1 MFVFTVFN
9 DLHYIHMAT
18 YPTKL
23 AEVFSTKVMVI
34 YYANAVAE
42 DITNQ
47 DYEGEVKDKA
57 SVLNI
62 MTFSKILS
70 HSYTG
75 ATMTV
80 DDLTESSGQLTT
92 DQAKD
97 FYFRVKSYDKFR
109 SYIKNPEG
117 TILAQTAL
125 ELKKVID
132 TYIMTF
138 YEYAAAGNR
147 VGTDYTTGSVTVDV
161 TTGVVTGSGTAFVA
175 GDVGKGFKAAGHS
188 HWYRIATYSSGTSIT
203 IVDDLHDPS
212 AAAYTGGAISAG
224 AAYTLQARTPVQM
237 TSSTIF
243 DQLNQLQVKLTNAE
257 IPAEDRWCV
266 VPPEVGALI
275 KLNANFNPS
284 GVPSAYEKLTV
295 NGKIGG
301 TLAGFTIYE
310 SPRVNGNSTDGW
322 HIMAGHK
329 SAITFALG
337 LTETGMEDLIGNFGK
352 AYKSLYVYGAKVV
365 DERMKALTELFG
377 KL

>member
-1 MFVFTVFN
+1 
-9 DLHYIHMAT
+9 MAS

-23 AEVFSTKVMVI
+23 AEIFSTKVMVI
-34 YYANAVAE
+34 YYANAVSE

-57 SVLNI
+57 SILNI

-70 HSYTG
+70 HTYTG

-132 TYIMTF
+132 TYVLGF
-138 YEYAAAGNR
+138 YTKAAAGNR
-147 VGTDYTTGSVTVDV
+147 IGTDYTTGTVTVDA
-161 TTGVVTGSGTAFVA
+161 VTGNVTGAGTVFTSTM
-175 GDVGKGFKAAGHS
+175 VGKGFKATGHTV
-188 HWYRIATYSSGTSIT
+188 WYRVKTFVSATNI
-203 IVDDLHDPS
+203 IIEDDLDDTTS
-212 AAAYTGGAISAG
+212 AYTGGAIAAG
-224 AAYTLQARTPVQM
+224 SSFTIQANTAVQV

-243 DQLNQLQVKLTNAE
+243 TQLNALQVLLSNAE
-257 IPAEDRWCV
+257 IPMEDRWLV
-266 VPPEVGALI
+266 VTPDISALI
-275 KLNANFNPS
+275 KANANFNPS
-284 GVPSAYEKLTV
+284 GVSEAYQKFSV
-295 NGKIGG
+295 NGRVGG
-301 TLAGFTIYE
+301 TIAGFTVYE
-310 SPRVNGNSTDGW
+310 SPRVIGDSTNGW
-322 HIMAGHK
+322 HLLAGHK

-365 DERMKALTELFG
+365 DERRKALTELFG

>member
-1 MFVFTVFN
+1 
-9 DLHYIHMAT
+9 MAT

-23 AEVFSTKVMVI
+23 AEIFSTKVMVI
-34 YYANAVAE
+34 YYANAVSE

-57 SVLNI
+57 SILNI
-62 MTFSKILS
+62 MTFGKILS
-70 HSYTG
+70 HTYTG
-75 ATMTV
+75 ATMSV

-92 DQAKD
+92 SQAKD
-97 FYFRVKSYDKFR
+97 FYFRIKSYDKFR

-117 TILAQTAL
+117 TILSQVAL

-132 TYIMTF
+132 TYVLGF
-138 YEYAAAGNR
+138 YTKAGAGNR
-147 VGTDYTTGSVTVDV
+147 IGTDYNTGTVSVAA
-161 TTGVVTGSGTAFVA
+161 TTGVVTGVGTTFTA
-175 GDVGKGFKAAGHS
+175 GMVGQPFKCAGQS
-188 HWYRIATYSSGTSIT
+188 VWYLISAYASATSIT
-203 IVDDLHDPS
+203 ITDDVEDPTTVP
-212 AAAYTGGAISAG
+212 YTGGAIGGG
-224 AAYTLQARTPVQM
+224 AAYTIQAVTPVQL
-237 TSSTIF
+237 TSSNIF
-243 DQLNQLQVKLTNAE
+243 DKLNQLNVILTNNE

-266 VPPEVGALI
+266 VTPEIAALI

-284 GVPSAYEKLTV
+284 GVPEAYGRFVTPP
-295 NGKIGG
+295 NGMIGG
-301 TLAGFTIYE
+301 SLAGFKIYE
-310 SPRVNGNSTDGW
+310 SPRVIGNSTDGW

-365 DERMKALTELFG
+365 DERRKALCELFG

>member
-1 MFVFTVFN
+1 
-9 DLHYIHMAT
+9 MAT

-23 AEVFSTKVMVI
+23 AEIFSTKVMVI
-34 YYANAVAE
+34 YYANAVSE
-42 DITNQ
+42 DITNT

-62 MTFSKILS
+62 MTFGKISS
-70 HSYTG
+70 HDYTG
-75 ATMTV
+75 ANMTV

-92 DQAKD
+92 NQAKD

-132 TYIMTF
+132 TF
-138 YEYAAAGNR
+138 VLGFWNKVGAGNR
-147 VGTDYTTGSVTVDV
+147 IGTDYTTGTVTVAA
-161 TTGVVTGSGTAFVA
+161 TTGVVTGVGTTWTAA
-175 GDVGKGFKAAGHS
+175 MVGKPFKASGHS
-188 HWYRIATYSSGTSIT
+188 AWYLISAWASATSIT
-203 IVDDLHDPS
+203 ITDDVEDPTTVP
-212 AAAYTGGAISAG
+212 YTGGAIGAG
-224 AAYTLQARTPVQM
+224 ATYTIQAATPVQM

-243 DQLNQLQVKLTNAE
+243 DQLNQLQVKLNNAE

-266 VPPEVGALI
+266 VPPEVSALI

-284 GVPSAYEKLTV
+284 GVPEAYGRFSTPP
-295 NGKIGG
+295 NGSIGG
-301 TLAGFTIYE
+301 SLAGFKIYE
-310 SPRVNGNSTDGW
+310 SPRVVGDSVNGW

-329 SAITFALG
+329 SAITFAMG

-365 DERMKALTELFG
+365 DERRKALTELFG

>member
-1 MFVFTVFN
+1 
-9 DLHYIHMAT
+9 MAT

-23 AEVFSTKVMVI
+23 AEIFSTKVMVI
-34 YYANAVAE
+34 YYANAVSE

-70 HSYTG
+70 HTYTG
-75 ATMTV
+75 ATMSV

-92 DQAKD
+92 SQAKD

-132 TYIMTF
+132 TYVLGF
-138 YEYAAAGNR
+138 YTKAGAGNR
-147 VGTDYTTGSVTVDV
+147 IGTDYTTGTVSIDV
-161 TTGVVTGSGTAFVA
+161 SGNVTGTGTTFTAA
-175 GDVGKGFKAAGHS
+175 MVGKPFKATGHS
-188 HWYRIATYSSGTSIT
+188 VWYLVSAYTSATAIAIT
-203 IVDDLHDPS
+203 DDVEDPS
-212 AAAYTGGAISAG
+212 TIPYTGGVIAGG
-224 AAYTLQARTPVQM
+224 AAFTVQAATPVQM

-243 DQLNQLQVKLTNAE
+243 DQINQLTVKLNNQE
-257 IPAEDRWCV
+257 IPAEDRWIV
-266 VPPEVGALI
+266 VPPEVSALI

-284 GVPSAYEKLTV
+284 GVPEAYGRFSTPP
-295 NGKIGG
+295 NGRIGG
-301 TLAGFTIYE
+301 KLAGFEVYE
-310 SPRVNGNSTDGW
+310 SPRVVGDSVNGW

-365 DERMKALTELFG
+365 DERRKALAELFG

>member
-1 MFVFTVFN
+1 
-9 DLHYIHMAT
+9 MAS

-34 YYANAVAE
+34 YYANAVSE
-42 DITNQ
+42 NITNT

-57 SVLNI
+57 SILNI

-70 HSYTG
+70 HDYTG
-75 ATMTV
+75 ANMTV
-80 DDLTESSGQLTT
+80 DDLTESSGQLVT

-132 TYIMTF
+132 TFVLGF
-138 YEYAAAGNR
+138 YTKAAAGNR
-147 VGTDYTTGSVTVDV
+147 IGTDYTSGTVTIDAS
-161 TTGVVTGSGTAFVA
+161 GNVTGAGTTFTAA
-175 GDVGKGFKAAGHS
+175 MVGKGFKATGHS
-188 HWYRIATYSSGTSIT
+188 VWYRVKTYSSATA
-203 IVDDLHDPS
+203 IVIEDDLDDVTS
-212 AAAYTGGAISAG
+212 QYTGGAIGGGST
-224 AAYTLQARTPVQM
+224 YTLQANTAVQL
-237 TSSTIF
+237 TSSNIF
-243 DQLNQLQVKLTNAE
+243 DKLNQLNVLLTNNE
-257 IPAEDRWCV
+257 IPAEDRWAV
-266 VPPEVGALI
+266 VPPAVVALI

-284 GVPSAYEKLTV
+284 GVPEAYNRFSTPP
-295 NGKIGG
+295 NGMIGG
-301 TLAGFTIYE
+301 SLAGFTIYE
-310 SPRVNGNSTDGW
+310 SPRVVGDSVNGW

-365 DERMKALTELFG
+365 DERRKALTELFG
-377 KL
+377 SL

>member
-1 MFVFTVFN
+1 
-9 DLHYIHMAT
+9 MAT

-23 AEVFSTKVMVI
+23 AEVFSSKVMVI
-34 YYANAVAE
+34 FYANSVAE
-42 DITNQ
+42 SITNTY
-47 DYEGEVKDKA
+47 YEGEVKDKT
-57 SVLNI
+57 SLLNI

-70 HSYTG
+70 HTYTG

-80 DDLTESSGQLTT
+80 DDLTESSGQLAT
-92 DQAKD
+92 DQAQD

-132 TYIMTF
+132 TFVLGF
-138 YEYAAAGNR
+138 YTKVGAGNR
-147 VGTDYTTGSVTVDV
+147 LGTDYTTGTVSVAA
-161 TTGVVTGSGTAFVA
+161 TTGVVTGSGTTFTAA
-175 GDVGKGFKAAGHS
+175 MVGKPFKAAGHTS
-188 HWYRIATYSSGTSIT
+188 WYLVSAFTSATSIT
-203 IVDDLHDPS
+203 ITDDVADPS
-212 AAAYTGGAISAG
+212 TIPYTGGTIGGG
-224 AAYTLQARTPVQM
+224 AAYTIQAATPVQM

-243 DQLNQLQVKLTNAE
+243 DQLNKLTVKLNNAE
-257 IPAEDRWCV
+257 IPAEDRWVV
-266 VPPEVGALI
+266 VPPEVAALV

-284 GVPSAYEKLTV
+284 GVPDAYGRFSTPG
-295 NGKIGG
+295 NGRIGG
-301 TLAGFTIYE
+301 KLAGFEVYE
-310 SPRVNGNSTDGW
+310 SPRVVGDSVNGW

-329 SAITFALG
+329 SAITFAMG

-365 DERMKALTELFG
+365 DERRKALAELFG

>member
-1 MFVFTVFN
+1 
-9 DLHYIHMAT
+9 MAT

-34 YYANAVAE
+34 YYANAVSE

-47 DYEGEVKDKA
+47 DYEGEVKDK
-57 SVLNI
+57 SSLLNI

-70 HSYTG
+70 HTYTG

-80 DDLTESSGQLTT
+80 DDLTESSGQLST

-132 TYIMTF
+132 TFVLGF
-138 YEYAAAGNR
+138 YSKAAAGNR
-147 VGTDYTTGSVTVDV
+147 IGTDYTSGTVTVDSS
-161 TTGVVTGSGTAFVA
+161 GNVTGAGTTFTSAM
-175 GDVGKGFKAAGHS
+175 VGKGFKATGMTVWA
-188 HWYRIATYSSGTSIT
+188 RVKTFTST
-203 IVDDLHDPS
+203 TAIVIEDDLDDTTS
-212 AAAYTGGAISAG
+212 AYTGGSISG
-224 AAYTLQARTPVQM
+224 GSSYTIQANTAVQM

-243 DQLNQLQVKLTNAE
+243 DQLNQLQVLLDNAE

-266 VPPEVGALI
+266 VPPAVAALV

-284 GVPSAYEKLTV
+284 GVPEAWNRFSTEA
-295 NGKIGG
+295 NGQLGG
-301 TLAGFTIYE
+301 TLAGFKMYQ
-310 SPRVNGNSTDGW
+310 SPRVIGDSTSGW

-329 SAITFALG
+329 SAITFAMG

-365 DERMKALTELFG
+365 DERRKALTELFG

>member
-1 MFVFTVFN
+1 
-9 DLHYIHMAT
+9 MAT

-34 YYANAVAE
+34 YYANAVSE

-47 DYEGEVKDKA
+47 DYEGEIKDKA
-57 SVLNI
+57 SILNI

-70 HSYTG
+70 HDYTG

-80 DDLTESSGQLTT
+80 DDITESSGQLVT

-132 TYIMTF
+132 TYVLGF
-138 YEYAAAGNR
+138 YADVAAGNR
-147 VGTDYTTGSVTVDV
+147 IGTDYTTGTVAV
-161 TTGVVTGSGTAFVA
+161 AATTGVVTGSGTTFTAA
-175 GDVGKGFKAAGHS
+175 MVGKGFKAAGHS
-188 HWYRIATYSSGTSIT
+188 VWYRIKTFTSTTQIT
-203 IVDDLHDPS
+203 IEDDLDDV
-212 AAAYTGGAISAG
+212 ATAYTGGTISAS
-224 AAYTLQARTPVQM
+224 ATFTIQANTAVQM

-243 DQLNQLQVKLTNAE
+243 DQLNQLQVKLNNAE

-266 VPPEVGALI
+266 VPSEVAALI

-284 GVPSAYEKLTV
+284 GVPEAYGRFSTPP
-295 NGKIGG
+295 NGYIGG
-301 TLAGFTIYE
+301 SLAGFRIYQT
-310 SPRVNGNSTDGW
+310 PRVVGDSTSGW

-329 SAITFALG
+329 SAITFAMG
-337 LTETGMEDLIGNFGK
+337 MTETGMEDLIGNFGK
-352 AYKSLYVYGAKVV
+352 AYKSLFVYGAKVI
-365 DERMKALTELFG
+365 DERRKALTELFG